1 MPENA
6 RGRNCFSTTAGA
18 MGTKGGSPV
27 RRVFVL
33 QAAHLGEVPL
43 ARARESARTL
53 LGARPP
59 PPERQ
64 GAGLGPVEM
73 VSD

>member
-1 MPENA
+1 M
-6 RGRNCFSTTAGA
+6 
-18 MGTKGGSPV
+18 

-59 PPERQ
+59 PRKGRGQ
-64 GAGLGPVEM
+64 VWVQLKW
-73 VSD
+73 